1 VVVSNAYIVTTF
13 CRGKGNESG
22 REARTTTQERWKA
35 TEMIGREQ
43 RTGWGHGLRGRVG
56 EARAMLVQVG
66 RVGWDRDAR
75 RRQGV
80 GSAELHRRGRRGDSD
95 DGMGGGRVDDARVH
109 T

>member
-1 VVVSNAYIVTTF
+1 VAVNNACIITTF
-13 CRGKGNESG
+13 CKGKGNESG

-56 EARAMLVQVG
+56 EARAMLVRVG

-75 RRQGV
+75 GRQGA
-80 GSAELHRRGRRGDSD
+80 GSAELHGRGRRGDSHN
-95 DGMGGGRVDDARVH
+95 GMGGGRVDVARMH